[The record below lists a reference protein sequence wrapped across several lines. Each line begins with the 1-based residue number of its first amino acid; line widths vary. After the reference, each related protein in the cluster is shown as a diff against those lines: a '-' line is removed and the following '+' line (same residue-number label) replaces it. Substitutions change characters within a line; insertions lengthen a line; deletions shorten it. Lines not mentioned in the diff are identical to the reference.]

1 MKPIVV
7 ESLKYKYPGTDAL
20 ALDDISFEVDE
31 GEVIGIV
38 GKNGSGK
45 TSLSLALTGLIPH
58 FFGGAYGGR
67 VLVDGLEVRHS
78 SVTEISERVGY
89 VFDNP
94 FTQMTAAKYTV
105 YEEVAFGLE
114 NLGLDREE
122 IIRRVDW
129 SLKLLDLEGVKDHHP
144 FNLSGGQMQ
153 RVAIAGIIA
162 MRPKILVFDEPTSQL
177 DPEGTEEVFQVIQN
191 LANEGMTI
199 LIVSHKLEKI
209 ARFCN
214 KIILLHQGKLVDFD
228 RPQKVFSRD
237 DLINYG
243 IQPPIVTRVC
253 RSLGIRDEKSG
264 YYPVTVEEMRKLVK
278 QNE

>member
-114 NLGLDREE
+114 NLGLNREE
-122 IIRRVDW
+122 IIRRVEW

>member
-7 ESLKYKYPGTDAL
+7 ESLKYKYPGTHAL

-114 NLGLDREE
+114 NLGLNREE
-122 IIRRVDW
+122 IIRRVEW

>member
-114 NLGLDREE
+114 NLGLNREE

-129 SLKLLDLEGVKDHHP
+129 SLKLLDLEGVKDHNP

>member
-67 VLVDGLEVRHS
+67 VLVDGLEVRYS

-114 NLGLDREE
+114 NLGLNREE
-122 IIRRVDW
+122 IIRRVEW

>member
-162 MRPKILVFDEPTSQL
+162 MRPRILVFDEPTSQL

>member
-114 NLGLDREE
+114 NLGLNREE
-122 IIRRVDW
+122 IIRRVEW

-264 YYPVTVEEMRKLVK
+264 YYPVTVEEMQQLVK

>member
-114 NLGLDREE
+114 NLGLNREE
-122 IIRRVDW
+122 IIRRVEW

-191 LANEGMTI
+191 LASEGMTI

>member
-114 NLGLDREE
+114 NLGLNREE

>member
-67 VLVDGLEVRHS
+67 VLVDGLEVRYS

-114 NLGLDREE
+114 NLGLNREE